1 MKKLTLRVVLM
12 VISILLCFTSC
23 DKPSAPTPIALTP
36 ENIYE
41 YFSFDCEILDYEII
55 DSGGITLTY
64 YYPDLY
70 DESYGTARLNVYKK
84 SESFILENVEV
95 SFRLSVEEKLN
106 KYMDIVDGEVLRYE
120 ECCYLTWKFKTGNVL
135 EEGENGLFY
144 NRKNMDIIIPYNG
157 IYSYDLHFCLENNE
171 NQTPYQDNKPY
182 DREINE
188 LKITIEILDVS
199 GYVIVK

>member
-1 MKKLTLRVVLM
+1 MKKLTLRVILM

-55 DSGGITLTY
+55 DSGGFTLVY
-64 YYPDLY
+64 YYPELY
-70 DESYGTARLNVYKK
+70 EESYGTARLNVYKK

-106 KYMDIVDGEVLRYE
+106 KYTDIVDGEWHHYE
-120 ECCYLTWKFKTGNVL
+120 ECCYNTWRFKTDNL
-135 EEGENGLFY
+135 CEEGENGIKY
-144 NRKNMDIIIPYNG
+144 NRKYIDAIIPYNG
-157 IYSYDLHFCLENNE
+157 IYSCDLHFRLENNE
-171 NQTPYQDNKPY
+171 NETPYQDNKPY
-182 DREINE
+182 DRETNE